1 MKIYLKALILL
12 SLAFSFVACGPSTKL
27 EKSWKDPNLTADK
40 SIPFK
45 KIFVVA
51 ATKDES
57 SNRIVE
63 DKIVAQIKNAV
74 GVQSYTYLKAT
85 DTDQKVVEEKLKN
98 DGFDGLIVMRLKNV
112 EKSTSY
118 VPGSSYGGW
127 YGYRYGS
134 PGYVTTD
141 ENFIVETNIYS
152 LKESKLLW
160 SGTTST
166 LNPTSMNNTIDAI
179 INTIKYELKKQK
191 IIK

>member
-1 MKIYLKALILL
+1 MKIYQKALVLL
-12 SLAFSFVACGPSTKL
+12 TLTGLFTACGPSTKL
-27 EKSWKDPNLTADK
+27 EKSWTDPSLK
-40 SIPFK
+40 SATDIPFK

-51 ATKDES
+51 ATKDAS

-63 DKIVAQIKNAV
+63 DKIVAAIKNSTAV
-74 GVQSYTYLKAT
+74 ASYTYLKPG
-85 DTDQKVVEEKLKN
+85 DTDQALVEEKLKK

-112 EKSTSY
+112 EKSQNY

-141 ENFIVETNIYS
+141 ETFLVETNIYS
-152 LKESKLLW
+152 LKDAKLLW

-166 LNPTSMNNTIDAI
+166 LNPTKLDNTTDAI
-179 INTIKYELKKQK
+179 INTIRYELKRQK
-191 IIK
+191 LIK

>member
-1 MKIYLKALILL
+1 MKMYQKALVLL
-12 SLAFSFVACGPSTKL
+12 SFTSIMVACGPTTKL
-27 EKSWKDPNLTADK
+27 EKSWTDPSLKTESD
-40 SIPFK
+40 IPFK
-45 KIFVVA
+45 KILVVA

-57 SNRIVE
+57 SNRITE
-63 DKIVAQIKNAV
+63 DKIVAAIKNAQAV
-74 GVQSYTYLKAT
+74 ASYTYLKPG
-85 DTDQKVVEEKLKN
+85 DTDQKAVEEKLKA

-112 EKSTSY
+112 EKSTNY

-152 LKESKLLW
+152 LKEAKLLW

-166 LNPTSMNNTIDAI
+166 LNPTKMDKTIDDI
-179 INTIKYELKKQK
+179 ISTIKYEMKKQK
-191 IIK
+191 LIK

>member
-1 MKIYLKALILL
+1 MKIYQKALVLL
-12 SLAFSFVACGPSTKL
+12 SLAVLLSSCGPSTKL
-27 EKSWKDPNLTADK
+27 EKSWTDPSLK
-40 SIPFK
+40 SFTDVPFK

-63 DKIVAQIKNAV
+63 DKVVAAIKNATAV
-74 GVQSYTYLKAT
+74 ASYTYLKPG
-85 DTDQKVVEEKLKN
+85 DTDQAAVEQKLKAE
-98 DGFDGLIVMRLKNV
+98 GFDGLIVMRLKNV
-112 EKSTSY
+112 ETSQNY

-141 ENFIVETNIYS
+141 ETFIVETNIYS
-152 LKESKLLW
+152 LKEAKLLW

-166 LNPTSMNNTIDAI
+166 LNPTKMDNTIDAI
-179 INTIKYELKKQK
+179 INTISYELKRQK
-191 IIK
+191 LIK

>member
-27 EKSWKDPNLTADK
+27 EKSWKDPNLSTDQ

>member
-1 MKIYLKALILL
+1 ML
-12 SLAFSFVACGPSTKL
+12 SLSALMTSCAPTTKL
-27 EKSWKDPNLTADK
+27 EKSWTDPSLKTEKD
-40 SIPFK
+40 IPFK
-45 KIFVVA
+45 KIFVMA

-63 DKIVAQIKNAV
+63 DKIAAAIKNATA
-74 GVQSYTYLKAT
+74 VQSYTYTKPGE
-85 DTDQKVVEEKLKN
+85 DQAAVEQRLRT
-98 DGFDGLIVMRLKNV
+98 DGFDGIILMRLKSV
-112 EKSTSY
+112 EQSQNY

-152 LKESKLLW
+152 LKEAKLLW

-166 LNPTSMNNTIDAI
+166 LNPTKMDQTIDGI
-179 INTIKYELKKQK
+179 ISTIKYQLKKEK
-191 IIK
+191 LIK